1 MQRITDIPYYTDYYY
16 LIESLATIKSIGL
29 ICDVPG
35 SEDLMDGYFNGFMEI
50 ARPDMNKT
58 LMRYMR
64 DVLVAIIEEASSLPA
79 GVMDCI
85 IGQFE
90 MYASVSISREDCDCL
105 ADSMARN
112 PRRHLS
118 SSQSTFATRLLTS

>member
-1 MQRITDIPYYTDYYY
+1 
-16 LIESLATIKSIGL
+16 
-29 ICDVPG
+29 
-35 SEDLMDGYFNGFMEI
+35 MDGYFNGFMEI
-50 ARPDMNKT
+50 VRPDMNKT

-64 DVLVAIIEEASSLPA
+64 DVLVAIIEEASSLPT

-90 MYASVSISREDCDCL
+90 MYASVSTSSESCFYL
-105 ADSMARN
+105 ADLVARN

-118 SSQSTFATRLLTS
+118 SSQLTFAMRLLTS

>member
-1 MQRITDIPYYTDYYY
+1 
-16 LIESLATIKSIGL
+16 
-29 ICDVPG
+29 
-35 SEDLMDGYFNGFMEI
+35 MDGYFNEFMQI

-64 DVLVAIIEEASSLPA
+64 DILVAIIEEASSLPA

-90 MYASVSISREDCDCL
+90 MYASVSISNEANESCDCL
-105 ADSMARN
+105 TDSMARN
-112 PRRHLS
+112 LKRRRS
-118 SSQSTFATRLLTS
+118 SSRSTFVMKLLIS